1 MPRHHGQTEES
12 ALKSKRGSSPRTAI
26 YPGTFDPITY
36 GHLDI
41 IERAVGIFDRV
52 IVSLGR
58 NPEKNPLFS
67 LDERLEMIRESV
79 AHIKGV
85 EVDTFT
91 GLAVRHAQEAG
102 AEALIR
108 GLRAVTDFEYEFQM
122 ALVNRRLAPEI
133 ITVFL
138 MPNEKYTYL
147 NSTIVRE
154 VASLGGDVGRFVPP
168 VVEKRLRG
176 LYSETQAKEGGQR

>member
-1 MPRHHGQTEES
+1 MSTNSGTCPP
-12 ALKSKRGSSPRTAI
+12 KTAI

-36 GHLDI
+36 GHVDI
-41 IERAVGIFDRV
+41 IERAVEIFDRV

-67 LDERLEMIRESV
+67 VEERLEMIREV
-79 AHIKGV
+79 VENIAGV
-85 EVDTFT
+85 DVDTFE
-91 GLAVRHAQEAG
+91 GLAVRHAQELG

-122 ALVNRRLAPEI
+122 ALVNRRLAPDI

-154 VASLGGDVGRFVPP
+154 VASLGGEVGRFVPP
-168 VVEKRLRG
+168 PVEKRL
-176 LYSETQAKEGGQR
+176 AKIFGGK

>member
-1 MPRHHGQTEES
+1 MNTDSGTY
-12 ALKSKRGSSPRTAI
+12 SKRTAI

-36 GHLDI
+36 GHVDI
-41 IERAVGIFDRV
+41 IERALEIFVRV
-52 IVSLGR
+52 IVSLCR

-67 LDERLEMIRESV
+67 VEERLEMIREV
-79 AHIKGV
+79 VENIAGV
-85 EVDTFT
+85 DVDTFE
-91 GLAVRHAQEAG
+91 GLAVRHAQELG

-122 ALVNRRLAPEI
+122 ALVNRRLAPDI

-154 VASLGGDVGRFVPP
+154 VASLGGEVGRFVPP
-168 VVEKRLRG
+168 PVEKRL
-176 LYSETQAKEGGQR
+176 AKIFGGK

>member
-1 MPRHHGQTEES
+1 LNTMREPSH
-12 ALKSKRGSSPRTAI
+12 RTAI

-41 IERAVGIFDRV
+41 IERAVEIFDRV

-58 NPEKNPLFS
+58 NPEKNPLFT

-91 GLAVRHAQEAG
+91 GLVVRHAEELG

-122 ALVNRRLAPEI
+122 ALVNRRLAPEV

-154 VASLGGDVGRFVPP
+154 VASLGGDVQRFVPP
-168 VVEKRLRG
+168 PVERRLREI
-176 LYSETQAKEGGQR
+176 YHRTQTRESSGK

>member
-1 MPRHHGQTEES
+1 METPVI
-12 ALKSKRGSSPRTAI
+12 RTAI

-41 IERAVGIFDRV
+41 IERAVEIFDRV

-58 NPEKNPLFS
+58 NPEKGPLFS
-67 LDERLEMIRESV
+67 LEERMEMVRESAV
-79 AHIKGV
+79 NISGV

-91 GLAVRHAQEAG
+91 GLVVRHAQEIG

-108 GLRAVTDFEYEFQM
+108 GLRAVSDFEYEFQM
-122 ALVNRRLAPEI
+122 ALVNRRLAPDI

-138 MPNEKYTYL
+138 MPNERYTYL

-154 VASLGGDVGRFVPP
+154 VASFGGDVGRFVPP
-168 VVEKRLRG
+168 CVEERLKKMFQKIRSDGGSGLRG
-176 LYSETQAKEGGQR
+176 GAD

>member
-1 MPRHHGQTEES
+1 MEENPVTS
-12 ALKSKRGSSPRTAI
+12 ERGTSTPRTAL

-41 IERAVGIFDRV
+41 IERAVEIFDRV

-58 NPEKNPLFS
+58 NPEKDPLFS
-67 LDERLEMIRESV
+67 VEERLEMIRAVV
-79 AHIKGV
+79 ANIAGV

-91 GLAVRHAQEAG
+91 GLVVRHAQRVG

-108 GLRAVTDFEYEFQM
+108 GLRAVSDFEYEFQM
-122 ALVNRRLAPEI
+122 ALVNRRLAPDI

-138 MPNEKYTYL
+138 MPNEKFTYL
-147 NSTIVRE
+147 NSKIVRE

-168 VVEKRLRG
+168 PVEERLRRVFG
-176 LYSETQAKEGGQR
+176 K